1 MHVVGGVYQE
11 VCLRPA
17 WNALFGSGG
26 RAAIS
31 LAALSDKVVLHCYF
45 EDASS
50 LPLDSYRDHGIQ
62 LSLTRRDYGVAFA
75 YFHPLSAPHLH
86 PPAPIQHE
94 PIQVRGEAVLRFGF
108 IEGDAIVSAKRAVF
122 DPQGTKKTQ
131 DFFSNGSN
139 AEQMALV
146 LNEAELNLRA
156 SGATLIEAAREIIRR
171 KQANVVVIKRGIRG
185 ATVVDEF
192 ERSFDV
198 PSFRSPTVFKIG
210 TGDVFSALFA
220 FYWAEQGHEPQ
231 AAACRASAGV
241 AIYASTKRLPLR
253 STAHDYNP
261 VTGWPQ
267 GPVQVVG
274 ARDTLGRHYVFE
286 EAKHRLRELGVEI
299 QGDLATARSE
309 RPSAILIIAD
319 GLSPEAVQTIVAS
332 NKDIP
337 VVLLDEVQA
346 AEGLENLHI
355 ECTASDFTTALYHA
369 AWATMV

>member
-26 RAAIS
+26 RAAMSI
-31 LAALSDKVVLHCYF
+31 AALSDEVVLHCYF

-62 LSLTRRDYGVAFA
+62 LSLTRRDSGIAFA

-86 PPAPIQHE
+86 PPISIQHE

-122 DPQGTKKTQ
+122 DPQGTKEIQ
-131 DFFSNGSN
+131 DFFSNGSS
-139 AEQMALV
+139 AEQLALV

-156 SGATLIEAAREIIRR
+156 SGATLIETAGEIIRR

-185 ATVVDEF
+185 ATVVDAL

-220 FYWAEQGHEPQ
+220 FFWAKQGQEPET
-231 AAACRASAGV
+231 AAYRASAGV
-241 AIYASTKRLPLR
+241 AIYADTKRLPLR

-261 VTGWPQ
+261 VTGPTR
-267 GPVQVVG
+267 GRVQVVG

-286 EAKHRLRELGVEI
+286 EAKHRLRELGVAI
-299 QGDLATARSE
+299 QGDLATGRSE

-319 GLSPEAVQTIVAS
+319 GLSQEAVQTILAS
-332 NKDIP
+332 HKNIP

-346 AEGLENLHI
+346 GEGLSNLHV
-355 ECTASDFTTALYHA
+355 ECTVSDFTTALYHA